1 MENEGLANW
10 ETMSKAH
17 QLDLTSCPSSF
28 ASYIQFFCC
37 LEVGWLILGVVNRHV
52 ASLFL

>member
-10 ETMSKAH
+10 KTMSKAH

-37 LEVGWLILGVVNRHV
+37 LEVGWLILGVVNRYV